1 MSELIETFAQ
11 NSKLGAKV
19 YNYVFIFFNK
29 SIILFFEKKLGYF
42 QVVCSSNNILF
53 NTIIL

>member
-11 NSKLGAKV
+11 NSKLGAKI
-19 YNYVFIFFNK
+19 YNNVFIFFNK
-29 SIILFFEKKLGYF
+29 SIIFFFEKKLGYF